1 MNTREDNYY
10 GEELR
15 VCVTSVLLLLLLL
28 LLGNLLLLL
37 FIIIMKMCPAS
48 FRETCQWLKFP

>member
-1 MNTREDNYY
+1 VNTREDNYY

-15 VCVTSVLLLLLLL
+15 ECVTSVLLLLLL